1 MQIEDNI
8 YILNYLNDVFTTI
21 KNYIEQQDKKIATLE
36 EFINNVDNKSILK
49 KVSPLGLVSASD
61 AAILL
66 GIKSKNT
73 IYSLMDNN
81 ILPEIAINSLRMV
94 HIDDIKELIKKQRG
108 IIDNDKRNKQTKSNR
123 AISNR

>member
-1 MQIEDNI
+1 MQIEDNR
-8 YILNYLNDVFTTI
+8 YILNYLNETFTTI
-21 KNYIEQQDKKIATLE
+21 SKYIKKQDKRIENLE
-36 EFINNVDNKSILK
+36 CIVNNTDNNVLK
-49 KVSPLGLVSASD
+49 RVSPLGLVSASD

-81 ILPEIAINSLRMV
+81 VLPEININSLRMV

-108 IIDNDKRNKQTKSNR
+108 IINDKTNK
-123 AISNR
+123 